1 MTRRAILSRGA
12 TGYGAVV
19 GAVGAQ
25 ASQAL
30 GSFLILAVAARSLD
44 LGSLGL
50 LSLLY
55 GLLVLSAATTSG
67 FVGDSLTV
75 LNRQSNAL
83 RAGLQVWLFLL
94 SAGCAVAVP
103 LAVWALGLVDTV
115 QAFLLGLA
123 IAAYLVEDVL
133 RRLHMA
139 CLLFQRIVLMDLTA
153 IAAALLLLLVVG
165 QPTDLTVTSFL
176 AAIAVGQAAGTV
188 AGVVALPAAERVLV
202 SLRGAHWRTV
212 AAYGSWRA
220 AQQALRPALLTA
232 LRSAVVMLVAFEAS
246 GALELARVYAA
257 PAMLVVG
264 GISSYLFASFARART
279 VPLEQLLRRADRGVL
294 ALLCMT
300 AVCTAVAVVALPTAG
315 PLLLGSLPELTAVA
329 GWLAYTAAVSA
340 ATPYG
345 VLAAVRSNPSR
356 IFLIRSADT
365 VVSLGAVVLVV
376 HFTAN
381 AALAPLAAAFG
392 AALGGLAIRQI
403 LLAPLRT
410 TDTKN
415 TIVSTAPHERQLKK
429 NA

>member
-1 MTRRAILSRGA
+1 MTPSA
-12 TGYGAVV
+12 TRYRSLV

-30 GSFLILAVAARSLD
+30 GSFLILAVAARSLN

-75 LNRQSNAL
+75 LNRRSKVL
-83 RAGLQVWLFLL
+83 RAGLQVWMFLL
-94 SAGCAVAVP
+94 SFACAVAVP
-103 LAVWALGLVDTV
+103 LAVWALGLVNLT
-115 QAFLLGLA
+115 QAVLLGLA
-123 IAAYLVEDVL
+123 VAAYLVEDVL
-133 RRLHMA
+133 RRLLMA
-139 CLLFQRIVLMDLTA
+139 CMLFQRIVVMDVSV
-153 IAAALLLLLVVG
+153 IAGALLLLLLVG
-165 QPTDLTVTSFL
+165 QQTELTVSSFL
-176 AAIAVGQAAGTV
+176 AAIAIGQAAGAV

-202 SLRGAHWRTV
+202 SLRGAQWRAV

-220 AQQALRPALLTA
+220 AQQSLRPALLTA
-232 LRSAVVMLVAFEAS
+232 LRSAVVLMVALEAS

-264 GISSYLFASFARART
+264 GISSYLFASFARARE

-294 ALLCMT
+294 ALLCTT
-300 AVCTAVAVVALPTAG
+300 AACTAAAVLALPTAG
-315 PLLLGSLPELTAVA
+315 PLLLGSLPELAAVA
-329 GWLAYTAAVSA
+329 GWLTYTAAVSA

-356 IFLIRSADT
+356 IFLIRFIDT
-365 VVSLGAVVLVV
+365 LVSLGAVVLLV
-376 HFTAN
+376 HLTGN

-403 LLAPLRT
+403 LLVPLRT
-410 TDTKN
+410 TALKN
-415 TIVSTAPHERQLKK
+415 TTVSTTPHERELEKH
-429 NA
+429 A